1 MITRFYNNTF
11 NSCAARFARESH
23 DAAAMMS
30 ASATAQTFNPR
41 RPRSSSRPMIR
52 NVMITAGAAATQE
65 FDDDGGGG
73 DDPAAVYTY
82 HHIIIYAVMAHARV
96 YNGSQGRSTASATP
110 EIYAPI
116 TYSYAIRTIN
126 IHVCTRCICCTRI
139 R

>member
-65 FDDDGGGG
+65 FDDDGGG

-116 TYSYAIRTIN
+116 TYSYVIRTIN